1 MSMVLVKPF
10 ENGKTYYMS
19 CGPAVLAYEIVGRT
33 EKTVLVRGQFIGRT
47 ETRRLRVKTDIH
59 CATASE
65 YVTPFGT
72 YANHPVL
79 RSVHDTPE
87 SAL

>member
-1 MSMVLVKPF
+1 MVLVRPF
-10 ENGKTYYMS
+10 ENGKTYYIS

-33 EKTVLVRGQFIGRT
+33 EKTVLVRGQFTGRT
-47 ETRRLRVKTDIH
+47 ETRRLRVKTDMHGKIV
-59 CATASE
+59 SE
-65 YVTPFGT
+65 YVNPFGT